1 MIAQRIEIRI
11 DENIKDLLSL
21 GNSFDD
27 IINHLNRNVKIH
39 KKRDSFIPVS
49 KRYLIN
55 NWSLIS
61 IDKRLTTMYVIH
73 SMKRIKDIKW
83 ILLHG
88 GKFENVKDDLGLFEL
103 IKFRDKLKSNLVNP

>member
-1 MIAQRIEIRI
+1 
-11 DENIKDLLSL
+11 
-21 GNSFDD
+21 
-27 IINHLNRNVKIH
+27 
-39 KKRDSFIPVS
+39 
-49 KRYLIN
+49 
-55 NWSLIS
+55 
-61 IDKRLTTMYVIH
+61 MYVIH